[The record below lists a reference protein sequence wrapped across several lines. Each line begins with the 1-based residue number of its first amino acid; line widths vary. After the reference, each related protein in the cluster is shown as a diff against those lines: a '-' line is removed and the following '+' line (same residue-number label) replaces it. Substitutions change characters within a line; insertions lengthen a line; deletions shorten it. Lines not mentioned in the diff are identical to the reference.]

1 MTTQIVIEGQTYD
14 ASTLTQP
21 ASGRMFRDAWAAPV
35 DNVIQLDATKL
46 HALMAVKVQEER
58 ARRLQIGF
66 NYDFGDARGVH
77 EIGTTDADWVGW
89 NEVINLANA
98 LIDSGSGSTTID
110 VVTNTGPVTVTALE
124 WQAIM
129 LAGAGSRQTIW
140 AKSFALQA
148 MDPIPE
154 DYNADNHWS

>member
-1 MTTQIVIEGQTYD
+1 MTTQIVIDGQPYD
-14 ASTLTQP
+14 AGNLTLP
-21 ASGRMFRDAWAAPV
+21 SSGRMFRDAWAAPV

-46 HALMAVKVQEER
+46 HALMVVKVQDER
-58 ARRLQIGF
+58 ERRLELGF
-66 NYDFGDARGVH
+66 SYDFGDARGVH
-77 EIGTTDADWVGW
+77 TIGTTKEDWKGW

-110 VVTNTGPVTVTALE
+110 IVTNTGPVTVTALE

-129 LAGAGSRQTIW
+129 LAGAVSRQTIW

-148 MDPIPE
+148 QNPIPE
-154 DYNADNHWS
+154 DYNANSHWT

>member
-1 MTTQIVIEGQTYD
+1 
-14 ASTLTQP
+14 
-21 ASGRMFRDAWAAPV
+21 
-35 DNVIQLDATKL
+35 
-46 HALMAVKVQEER
+46 MAVKVQEER
-58 ARRLQIGF
+58 ARRLQLGF
-66 NYDFGDARGVH
+66 SYDFGDARGVH

>member
-1 MTTQIVIEGQTYD
+1 MTTQIIINGQAYE
-14 ASTLTQP
+14 AGALTQP
-21 ASGRMFRDAWAAPV
+21 ASGRMFRDAWDTPV
-35 DNVIQLDATKL
+35 NGVIQLNAAKL
-46 HALMAVKVQEER
+46 KEMMAVKVQEER